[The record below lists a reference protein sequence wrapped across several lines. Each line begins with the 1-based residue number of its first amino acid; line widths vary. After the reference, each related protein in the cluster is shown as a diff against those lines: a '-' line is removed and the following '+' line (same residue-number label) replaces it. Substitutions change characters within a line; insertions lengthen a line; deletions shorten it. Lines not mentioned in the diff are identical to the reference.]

1 MAQQPIIF
9 DRTTGEMTGA
19 TPWERS
25 IGFALLAGSKVGAYM
40 SHRGYNTRPSSGLV
54 KSKVVFKKFKGP

>member
-19 TPWERS
+19 TPWERT
-25 IGFALLAGSKVGAYM
+25 IGLALLAGSKVGAYM
-40 SHRGYNTRPSSGLV
+40 SHRGYNSAANL
-54 KSKVVFKKFKGP
+54 